1 MDYINDAAG
10 SYTAIHDFFQ
20 NNGVGDYKVQCSYGG
35 VPYATDEYV
44 HSGDKFWSNNFIDSH
59 FGREIKMYPQSELLA
74 KEYAGNTLP
83 VSISLDKD
91 LIKIKECQKKTKFV
105 ELERESGDLVY
116 DKQKHVKCYTTKL
129 SYDDVNIYNND
140 KVSTFSIKY
149 DVPNDPRYSL
159 NVTFTKVND
168 SKPGFWQKFKNM
180 F

>member
-1 MDYINDAAG
+1 MDYINDAAD
-10 SYTAIHDFFQ
+10 SYAAIHDFFQ
-20 NNGVGDYKVQCSYGG
+20 NNSVGDYKVQCNYGG

-91 LIKIKECQKKTKFV
+91 LIKIKECQKKTKFI
-105 ELERESGDLVY
+105 ELEGESGDIVH
-116 DKQKHVKCYTTKL
+116 DKQKHIKCYTTKL
-129 SYDDVNIYNND
+129 SYDDVSVHSKNEVSILNIR
-140 KVSTFSIKY
+140 Y

-159 NVTFTKVND
+159 NIAFTKVND
-168 SKPGFWQKFKNM
+168 NQSGFWQKFKNM

>member
-1 MDYINDAAG
+1 MDYINDAAD
-10 SYTAIHDFFQ
+10 SYAAIHDFFQ
-20 NNGVGDYKVQCSYGG
+20 NNGVGDYKVQCNYGG

-83 VSISLDKD
+83 VSISLNED

-105 ELERESGDLVY
+105 ELEGESGDIVY
-116 DKQKHVKCYTTKL
+116 DKQKHIKCYTTKL
-129 SYDDVNIYNND
+129 SYGDVSVHNKN
-140 KVSTFSIKY
+140 KFSILNIRY
-149 DVPNDPRYSL
+149 DMPNDPRYSL
-159 NVTFTKVND
+159 NIAFTKVND
-168 SKPGFWQKFKNM
+168 NQPGFWQKFKNM